1 MSQIEFK
8 TSKKKGY
15 VSPRHTT
22 FSPICQGSFLPHVT
36 DVIQKKQ
43 KNSIFPVSSLNVA
56 PPLLS
61 YVQNSIPTQRKNDRY
76 VSLEPPTVPEIRT
89 CDPLEFR
96 TCDLSSFEPATSRLI
111 CCLLQVPMSQLTLFH
126 TLALQWSTVKCWGGV
141 PRPRAGH
148 VLCAVP
154 PTGEEATQVYLFG
167 GGDGAQG
174 FDDLHAL
181 DASTHEWRRLTS
193 SISSASPSDSAQSPA
208 KTEGAAMALC
218 GGVLLLSGGY
228 TANGA
233 SRRHFAWGCEAP
245 ARKGANGANG
255 GGGSRGGGNQGSVAA
270 QATKDPSGGGRGW
283 GGSLSLSRAR
293 AARPSS

>member
-1 MSQIEFK
+1 MSHHHFCHM
-8 TSKKKGY
+8 SKILF
-15 VSPRHTT
+15 RH
-22 FSPICQGSFLPHVT
+22 
-36 DVIQKKQ
+36 KE
-43 KNSIFPVSSLNVA
+43 
-56 PPLLS
+56 
-61 YVQNSIPTQRKNDRY
+61 KNDRY
-76 VSLEPPTVPEIRT
+76 VSLEPLTVPEIRT

-96 TCDLSSFEPATSRLI
+96 TCDLSSFERATSRVSNVRPLDLI

-174 FDDLHAL
+174 FDELHAL

-193 SISSASPSDSAQSPA
+193 PTISRASPSDSAQSPA

-218 GGVLLLSGGY
+218 GGALLLSGGY

-255 GGGSRGGGNQGSVAA
+255 SSVMV
-270 QATKDPSGGGRGW
+270 
-283 GGSLSLSRAR
+283 
-293 AARPSS
+293 